1 MYVLHYAPDNASL
14 IVRLALAELGQPCRC
29 VLVDR
34 AVHEQDGAA
43 YRALNPL
50 GLIPVLETPAGPLF
64 ETAAILLWLSET
76 HGGLAP
82 APGTAERGHF
92 LKWLFYLSNTVHAEL
107 RTLFYPERAVP
118 RVMVPALH
126 RQLSGRIAGH
136 FDQLDRLAAA
146 GGPGGF
152 SATGDDA
159 GPNLVDLYTV
169 VLMRWSVLYPYD
181 GARWFDPARY
191 PALRALARR
200 LEGRPAVRAVTEAEG
215 LGPAPFSAPRYPAP
229 KEGSAT

>member
-34 AVHEQDGAA
+34 SLRQQDSAA
-43 YRALNPL
+43 YRAINPL
-50 GLIPVLETPAGPLF
+50 GLIPALETPAGRIF

-92 LKWLFYLSNTVHAEL
+92 LKWLFYLSNTVHADL
-107 RTLFYPERAVP
+107 RILFYPDRYVPPDAVE
-118 RVMVPALH
+118 ALH
-126 RQLSGRIAGH
+126 GRLSARVAGH
-136 FDQLDRLAAA
+136 FDQLEALAAS

-152 SATGDDA
+152 VATWAGA
-159 GPNLVDLYTV
+159 GPNLIDLYTV
-169 VLMRWSVLYPYD
+169 VLMRWAVLYPVA
-181 GARWFDPARY
+181 GPRWFDPARY
-191 PALRALARR
+191 PVLIALARLLETRPALRAVAD
-200 LEGRPAVRAVTEAEG
+200 AEG
-215 LGPAPFSAPRYPAP
+215 LGPTPFSAPHAP
-229 KEGSAT
+229 TPPEGSAT